1 MLKVTLKNGNEYE
14 LLEDTTV
21 YPSGSPNA
29 RSRME
34 IHMAEDAMTA
44 AEFEAA
50 FMDEAATAKIR
61 LTKTTDEDNTKIVFD
76 TVYQHY
82 CLVASI
88 GKKRVSKTD
97 IATGQVVEELHL
109 VAELEQR
116 TYIEQQLAALK
127 YVIRYGLNVSQT
139 EAYIERLLAEKPE
152 KKKLKPRILKDVRL
166 FFNTMSRAV
175 ETMRMAGIGAEIDK
189 AYEGEDMVVTIR
201 IPAQPQE

>member
-34 IHMAEDAMTA
+34 IRMSEDAMTA

-50 FMDEAATAKIR
+50 FMDEAATEEIR
-61 LTKTTDEDNTKIVFD
+61 LTRTADADDPAKGIKKGDIIYD

-97 IATGQVVEELHL
+97 IATGQVVEEMHL

-116 TYIEQQLAALK
+116 TYIEQQLAAL
-127 YVIRYGLNVSQT
+127 GL
-139 EAYIERLLAEKPE
+139 
-152 KKKLKPRILKDVRL
+152 
-166 FFNTMSRAV
+166 
-175 ETMRMAGIGAEIDK
+175 
-189 AYEGEDMVVTIR
+189 
-201 IPAQPQE
+201 

>member
-34 IHMAEDAMTA
+34 IHMGEDAMTA
-44 AEFEAA
+44 VEFEAA
-50 FMDEAATAKIR
+50 FMDETATEEIR
-61 LTKTTDEDNTKIVFD
+61 LTRIADEDDPARGIKKGDIIYD
-76 TVYQHY
+76 ALYQHY

-97 IATGQVVEELHL
+97 IATGQVVEEMHL

-116 TYIEQQLAALK
+116 TYIEQQLAAL
-127 YVIRYGLNVSQT
+127 GL
-139 EAYIERLLAEKPE
+139 
-152 KKKLKPRILKDVRL
+152 
-166 FFNTMSRAV
+166 
-175 ETMRMAGIGAEIDK
+175 
-189 AYEGEDMVVTIR
+189 
-201 IPAQPQE
+201 